1 MPTLTLSIPKE
12 VYERMKKHKEI
23 KWSEIARR
31 AIILYLEK
39 LKERSTSKEI
49 LSSLPEEVKN
59 MIEKTPEK
67 EFKHFY
73 KGLREK
79 GWKRMK
85 SLTQTF

>member
-59 MIEKTPEK
+59 MIEKTSEK
-67 EFKHFY
+67 EFKGFY
-73 KGLREK
+73 KSLREK
-79 GWKRMK
+79 EWKRTK
-85 SLTQTF
+85 SLTQIF

>member
-1 MPTLTLSIPKE
+1 MPTLTLSIPKK

-39 LKERSTSKEI
+39 LKERSTTKEI
-49 LSSLPEEVKN
+49 LSLLPEEVKN
-59 MIEKTPEK
+59 MIKKTPEK
-67 EFKHFY
+67 EFKRFY
-73 KGLREK
+73 KSLREK